1 VPDAEEKRARQTGQE
16 FLRAISPTGIREPS
30 QRNALK
36 KLKHQKLKL
45 QNHPSVSNIPAS
57 KGEPLTSDRAMQAI
71 IDHDNDQYSRA
82 HKVYEE
88 MF

>member
-1 VPDAEEKRARQTGQE
+1 M
-16 FLRAISPTGIREPS
+16 
-30 QRNALK
+30 
-36 KLKHQKLKL
+36 KL
-45 QNHPSVSNIPAS
+45 QNHPSVSNIPPS